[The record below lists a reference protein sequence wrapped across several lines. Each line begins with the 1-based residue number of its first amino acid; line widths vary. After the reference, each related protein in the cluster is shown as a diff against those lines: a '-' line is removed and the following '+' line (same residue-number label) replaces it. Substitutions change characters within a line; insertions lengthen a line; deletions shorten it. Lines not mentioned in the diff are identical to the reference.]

1 MDGYVITATPA
12 ILALAFLL
20 GALIGLEREWFSHAC
35 GIRPCVLVCL
45 GAAAFGDLIVTRVPE
60 ANWGNAFGAIV
71 TGIGFLGAGA
81 ILKPDR
87 RREVHGMSTAA
98 TIWAVAICGLL
109 IGAGEFVAGILLAIA
124 VLLVNVL
131 LRPLARWV
139 AKRSAHHRTPD
150 DVMDG

>member
-1 MDGYVITATPA
+1 MDALLSDPTPA
-12 ILALAFLL
+12 ILALAFVI

-45 GAAAFGDLIVTRVPE
+45 GAAAFGDLVLTRVPE
-60 ANWGNAFGAIV
+60 TNWGNAFGAIV

-109 IGAGEFVAGILLAIA
+109 LGAQEIVAGIALAIA
-124 VLLVNVL
+124 VLLVNLL
-131 LRPLARWV
+131 LRPIARLV
-139 AKRSAHHRTPD
+139 ARRTAHHRSAD